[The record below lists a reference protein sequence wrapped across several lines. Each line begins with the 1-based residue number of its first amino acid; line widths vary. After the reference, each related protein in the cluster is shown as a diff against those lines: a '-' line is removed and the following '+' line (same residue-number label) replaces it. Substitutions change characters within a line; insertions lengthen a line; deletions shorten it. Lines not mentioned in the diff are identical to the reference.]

1 MRNVLSVSDTGG
13 SGKKSE
19 YSQQEWTYDF
29 LVTNQDALPMI
40 YRRLVSSKVIKLG
53 SCDKHTANC

>member
-1 MRNVLSVSDTGG
+1 MAREKNPITLNR
-13 SGKKSE
+13 SG
-19 YSQQEWTYDF
+19 TYDF